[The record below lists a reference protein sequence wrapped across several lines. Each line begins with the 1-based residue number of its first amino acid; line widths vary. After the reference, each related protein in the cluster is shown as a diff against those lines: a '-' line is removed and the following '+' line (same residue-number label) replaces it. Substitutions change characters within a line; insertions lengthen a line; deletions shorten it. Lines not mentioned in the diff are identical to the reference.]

1 VRPLVLPANP
11 QRRFYRGGERIA
23 ALRGLPAGDDHVP
36 EDWVGATTGAFGAD
50 ADGPARLAD
59 GTLVADAVAADP
71 TGFLG
76 PDHVARLGADPDLL
90 VKLLDAGERLPVHF
104 HPGRAFAQRELGL
117 SHGKTEAWIIV
128 SAEPGAEV
136 RVGFQ
141 EAADPGTVRRWVDEQ
156 DGPAMLAALRAL
168 PVAPGD
174 VVLVPAGTPHA
185 IGAGILL
192 VELQEP
198 TDLSVLMEAEPFGL
212 AEDPA
217 IHLGLGWD
225 RALEALDRSPWD
237 DARLRAVTGRPAR
250 PADGRTGV
258 GVLLPADADPY
269 FRAELLEPAPVAEL
283 DPGFAILVV
292 LDGDGRLETEDGGEL
307 ALARGA
313 TALVPHGAGAAR
325 LTGPVTA
332 LRCRPPDP
340 GAGGGAW

>member
-1 VRPLVLPANP
+1 MRPLVLPANP

-23 ALRGLPAGDDHVP
+23 ALRGVRAGNDHVP
-36 EDWVGATTGAFGAD
+36 EDWVGATNGAFGAE

-71 TGFLG
+71 AGFLG
-76 PDHVARLGADPDLL
+76 PDHLAALGPDPDLL

-104 HPGRAFAQRELGL
+104 HPGRDFAGRELGL
-117 SHGKTEAWIIV
+117 VHGKTEAWIIV

-136 RVGFQ
+136 RVGFA
-141 EAADPGTVRRWVDEQ
+141 EPADADVVRRWVDEQ
-156 DGPAMLAALRAL
+156 DGAAMLAALRAL

-174 VVLVPAGTPHA
+174 VILVPAGTPHA

-217 IHLGLGWD
+217 AHLGLGWD
-225 RALEALDRSPWD
+225 RALEALDRTPWH
-237 DARLRAVTGRPAR
+237 DARLRAITGRPR
-250 PADGRTGV
+250 PAGGRTGV
-258 GVLLPADADPY
+258 SVLLPAEADPY
-269 FRAELLEPAPVAEL
+269 FRAERLEPDPQAEL
-283 DPGFAILVV
+283 DPGFSILVV

-313 TALVPHGAGAAR
+313 TVLVPHGAGAAR
-325 LTGPVTA
+325 LTGRLTA

-340 GAGGGAW
+340 AAGAGAW